1 MEGIGT
7 VLKMLRLMQ
16 FGHVERKEDADWVK
30 RRTSVI
36 VGGFTPNAQDVAE
49 LQAGKMQMLGV
60 VARDATDRAKWR
72 RATGRKQANPEQ
84 TGQMALKTS

>member
-1 MEGIGT
+1 
-7 VLKMLRLMQ
+7 MQ

-60 VARDATDRAKWR
+60 VTSIVQRPTLRVSQFIYK
-72 RATGRKQANPEQ
+72 
-84 TGQMALKTS
+84 KTKL